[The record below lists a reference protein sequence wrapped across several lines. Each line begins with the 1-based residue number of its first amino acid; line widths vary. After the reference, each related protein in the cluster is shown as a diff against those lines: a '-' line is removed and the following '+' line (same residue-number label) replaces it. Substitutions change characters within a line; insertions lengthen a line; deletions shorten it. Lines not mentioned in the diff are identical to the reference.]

1 MGVSG
6 EGGEEGGSCSLIL
19 GIVPVELKSVL
30 DYPSEH
36 ASIQQQPENHWKN
49 PKRGIPKSLVRHLDW
64 LLQSPA
70 ASNNPSKTNE
80 IINAWND
87 CIRVGHHSPAD

>member
-36 ASIQQQPENHWKN
+36 ASIQQ
-49 PKRGIPKSLVRHLDW
+49 
-64 LLQSPA
+64 
-70 ASNNPSKTNE
+70 
-80 IINAWND
+80 
-87 CIRVGHHSPAD
+87 